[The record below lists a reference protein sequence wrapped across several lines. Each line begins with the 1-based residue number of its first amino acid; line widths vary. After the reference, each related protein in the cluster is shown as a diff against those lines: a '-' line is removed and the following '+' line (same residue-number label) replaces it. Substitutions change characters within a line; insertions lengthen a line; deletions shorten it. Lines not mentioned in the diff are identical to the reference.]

1 MKKNTILVC
10 GDIHGRK
17 FWKKPCENIDNY
29 DKLVFLGDYLDPYN
43 FEFISVEEAI
53 ENFKEI
59 IELKRN
65 NMDKV
70 ILLIGN
76 HDCPYAFKDYFNL
89 SSYHCRH
96 SKLFHNVISK
106 LFTENKDLF
115 QIAYVYPT
123 QSLSINDE
131 ILFTHA
137 GVESNWLD
145 KVVKCD
151 ETDIHKI
158 AETLNTLTETKTG
171 LIKLFCIT
179 PERGGRDK
187 YGSCIWCDVHDMY
200 WDNELKRNPEV
211 TIKPIQNIKQI
222 FGHTL
227 QAYYNENR
235 KIVYGDAWEFD
246 NCKML
251 DTTNAYEL
259 NAETFTITKIG

>member
-1 MKKNTILVC
+1 M
-10 GDIHGRK
+10 
-17 FWKKPCENIDNY
+17 
-29 DKLVFLGDYLDPYN
+29 PY
-43 FEFISVEEAI
+43 FSS
-53 ENFKEI
+53 
-59 IELKRN
+59 
-65 NMDKV
+65 
-70 ILLIGN
+70 
-76 HDCPYAFKDYFNL
+76 DYFNL

-96 SKLFHNVISK
+96 SKQYHKDIAK

-145 KVVKCD
+145 KVVKCE
-151 ETDIHKI
+151 ETNINKI
-158 AETLNTLTETKTG
+158 AETLNSLTETKDG
-171 LIKLFCIT
+171 LNKLFYIT
-179 PERGGRDK
+179 SERGGRDR
-187 YGSCIWCDVHDMY
+187 YGSCIWSDVHDMY
-200 WDNELKRNPEV
+200 WDIESKKNPNAI
-211 TIKPIQNIKQI
+211 IKPIQNIKQI

-227 QAYYNENR
+227 QAYYDENR
-235 KIVYGDAWEFD
+235 KIAYGDAWEFD

>member
-1 MKKNTILVC
+1 M
-10 GDIHGRK
+10 
-17 FWKKPCENIDNY
+17 F
-29 DKLVFLGDYLDPYN
+29 F
-43 FEFISVEEAI
+43 
-53 ENFKEI
+53 
-59 IELKRN
+59 
-65 NMDKV
+65 
-70 ILLIGN
+70 
-76 HDCPYAFKDYFNL
+76 
-89 SSYHCRH
+89 
-96 SKLFHNVISK
+96 
-106 LFTENKDLF
+106 
-115 QIAYVYPT
+115 
-123 QSLSINDE
+123 
-131 ILFTHA
+131 
-137 GVESNWLD
+137 
-145 KVVKCD
+145 
-151 ETDIHKI
+151 
-158 AETLNTLTETKTG
+158 
-171 LIKLFCIT
+171 IKLFCIT